1 MASIKDLNKSIT
13 ELEFPEASA
22 LILSV
27 RERRFSKKEL
37 SPETKKKQE
46 VKKEVI
52 KKSKPKKILLAEA
65 VDNLTPEQK
74 AQILELLKG
83 KTK

>member
-13 ELEFPEASA
+13 EMEFPEASA

-46 VKKEVI
+46 AKKEVI